1 MSDLY
6 QHVKSD
12 KVKWVLTLVAFI
24 IVAVM
29 LAGIICGWFERKE
42 ETEEPPAEVVADGGM
57 VVGNTQ
63 SNGVALMSAKIMSAE
78 YEDYGVNALADT
90 AYTLTATIEPSDATN
105 KAVTYSAAWKN
116 QNSTW
121 ANGKTVSDYVTVQQE
136 SEGSLKATVTCLK
149 AFGEQVI
156 ITCTVDDNL
165 DLKATCTVDYLR
177 KPLGANLNIA
187 VTGAL
192 SGSEEWSFNYA
203 TQNATVDFPLLKNIG
218 ETSFGQDWV
227 FGWCNVSASGGTGTC
242 GNYDFSEVYSGT
254 YTIDNSVSSMTSW
267 DVCITQE
274 YYDVLDSLGFSLT
287 CQPEEYIG
295 QVGKDGGLSVG
306 NLIYNF
312 WATGTF
318 STYQEYVDLRTALKP
333 LAGKTMFRI
342 RYYFV
347 STADDDLESGYTQTY
362 NVSFSS
368 SSFANILADGVSLD
382 NSSIIF

>member
-29 LAGIICGWFERKE
+29 LAGIICGWFEKKE
-42 ETEEPPAEVVADGGM
+42 ETEEQPAEIVADGGM
-57 VVGNTQ
+57 VVGNAQ
-63 SNGVALMSAKIMSAE
+63 GSGVALMSTKIMSAE

-105 KAVTYSAAWKN
+105 KAVTYS
-116 QNSTW
+116 
-121 ANGKTVSDYVTVQQE
+121 YVTVRQE

-203 TQNATVDFPLLKNIG
+203 TQNASVDFPLLKNVS
-218 ETSFGQDWV
+218 SFNQDWV

-242 GNYDFSEVYSGT
+242 GNYDFSEVYSDT

-318 STYQEYVDLRTALKP
+318 STYQEYVDLRTALKS

-347 STADDDLESGYTQTY
+347 STADDDLESGYTQVY